1 MPNHVRSGLLV
12 AATALSLLPALAVQA
27 QNYPT
32 KPVRLITPF
41 PPGGTTDILARIVA
55 TKLSEA
61 WGQQVFVDNRGGAGG
76 TVGVGLAARAEPDGH
91 TILIAHIGPLAMAPA
106 LYPKLA
112 YDPVKDFAAI
122 TQIASVP
129 NGFVVH
135 PSLPVRSV
143 KELVALARARPGQMS
158 FASAGNGQGSHL
170 AGEMFKSLAGI
181 ELIHVPYKGAGPA
194 LADVLAGHASI
205 LFNDPVSAMPHIKAG
220 RLKLLAVGTAQ
231 RSAAVPDTPTVAESG
246 VPGFDAYAGLGILA
260 PAGLPTDIAAK
271 LHREIIKAMNAPEI
285 KERFFS
291 ASGGIEPIGANPE
304 QSVVFIRSEMTK
316 WAKVVK
322 DAGVKGD

>member
-1 MPNHVRSGLLV
+1 MKRWVRG
-12 AATALSLLPALAVQA
+12 ALALLLSSMLAPLAQA
-27 QNYPT
+27 QGYPS
-32 KPVRLITPF
+32 KPIRVIIPSTA
-41 PPGGTTDILARIVA
+41 GGIIDVLPRALFQKMSESMAQPIV
-55 TKLSEA
+55 
-61 WGQQVFVDNRGGAGG
+61 VDNRPGAAGIIG
-76 TVGVGLAARAEPDGH
+76 SEMTAKATADGY
-91 TILIAHIGPLAMAPA
+91 TLLVVATAHAINPG
-106 LYPKLA
+106 LYPKLP
-112 YDPVKDFAAI
+112 YDTEKDFTPI
-122 TQIASVP
+122 TMVGRLPLYLVTHPSVP
-129 NGFVVH
+129 ANN
-135 PSLPVRSV
+135 V

-231 RSAAVPDTPTVAESG
+231 RSAAVPDAPTVAESG
-246 VPGFDAYAGLGILA
+246 VPGFDAYAWLGILA
-260 PAGLPTDIAAK
+260 PAGLPTEIAAK
-271 LHREIIKAMNAPEI
+271 LHGEIIKAMNAPEI

-291 ASGGIEPIGANPE
+291 ASGGVESIGANPE